1 MVIQKEN
8 AKPLTNQEKEMI
20 ELDKDFWNNRYVND
34 ETGWDIGEIS
44 TPIKE
49 YVDQLYDK
57 TIKILIPGCGNAY
70 EAEYLFNKGFFNV
83 FLIDISPLA
92 LENFKK
98 RVTNFPKEQLICDDF
113 FNHTLKY
120 DLIIE
125 QTFFCAITPNLR
137 RKYAEH
143 TSSIL
148 NQDGKLVGLLFNDKL
163 NDDKPPFGGN
173 TAEYYSNFTPYFSIE
188 IMEKAYNSIAPRK
201 DRELFIRM
209 TKK

>member
-1 MVIQKEN
+1 V
-8 AKPLTNQEKEMI
+8 KPLINQEKRMI
-20 ELDKDFWNNRYVND
+20 ELDKEFWNNRYKEN
-34 ETGWDIGEIS
+34 EIGWDIGTVS

-49 YVDQLYDK
+49 YIDQLKDK
-57 TIKILIPGCGNAY
+57 TIKILIPGCGNAH
-70 EAEYLFNKGFFNV
+70 EAEYLFNNGFKNV

-98 RVTNFPKEQLICDDF
+98 RVSNFPPNQLICDDF
-113 FNHTLKY
+113 FNHTTKY

-125 QTFFCAITPNLR
+125 QTFFCAINPILR
-137 RKYAEH
+137 QQYAEH

-148 NQDGKLVGLLFNDKL
+148 NPNGKLVGLLFNDKL

-173 TAEYYSNFTPYFSIE
+173 SAEYYSTFAPHFSIE
-188 IMEKAYNSIAPRK
+188 IMEKAYNSITPRK
-201 DRELFIRM
+201 DRELFIKM